1 MINEETIGLLNELT
15 HVSKSGEL
23 GYRTA
28 AADVRNSQLQSVFS
42 EYAKQRGTC
51 VHQLQS
57 EVERLGGVAVD
68 SGTITAAVHRGWIDL
83 KAALSGGDGGA
94 IIAACETGEDYT
106 LAAFE
111 RAVNAGITGET
122 LAIVEKQCGKIK
134 EAHTRLVRL
143 KSEIAAGAEFR
154 RTEP

>member
-1 MINEETIGLLNELT
+1 MTKEETIDLLNELI
-15 HVSKSGEL
+15 HVCKDGEH

-28 AADVRNSQLQSVFS
+28 AEDVRNSQLQSVFS
-42 EYAKQRGTC
+42 DYAKQRGSC
-51 VHQLQS
+51 ARQLQA
-57 EVERLGGVAVD
+57 EVERLGGVGAD
-68 SGTITAAVHRGWIDL
+68 SGTLTAAVHRGWIDL

-111 RAVNAGITGET
+111 RVVNAGITGES
-122 LAIVEKQCGKIK
+122 LSIVEKQSGKIK

-143 KSEIAAGAEFR
+143 KDEIARGAEFQQN
-154 RTEP
+154 E